1 MQHVMR
7 PVKIKI
13 IAIKAVNRI
22 AMMINMAEMLSQFH
36 TAGCDIV
43 YPCAANIIIRSSN
56 QLLLYLIIITLCIW
70 YPLTAHY

>member
-36 TAGCDIV
+36 TAGCAFV

-56 QLLLYLIIITLCIW
+56 QLLLYLIIIILCIW

>member
-36 TAGCDIV
+36 TAGCAFV
-43 YPCAANIIIRSSN
+43 YPCMLPILLFDRLINYYFI
-56 QLLLYLIIITLCIW
+56 LLLLHYAYGTL
-70 YPLTAHY
+70 

>member
-36 TAGCDIV
+36 IAGCAFVTSCIHAL
-43 YPCAANIIIRSSN
+43 PI
-56 QLLLYLIIITLCIW
+56 LLFDRLINYYFI
-70 YPLTAHY
+70 